1 MKHLPLP
8 RRSLLLTVVA
18 IAAVVAVGCQSFL
31 GLDATEQALVA
42 STPTSESSPTP
53 VPTATTTPMPPTP
66 TEPNATSDLSSEPF
80 EGSLAPDLT
89 LPDLKGHEV
98 SLRGLKGK
106 VVLLNFWASW

>member
-1 MKHLPLP
+1 MKHLVLP
-8 RRSLLLTVVA
+8 RRSLLLTAVTV
-18 IAAVVAVGCQSFL
+18 AAVLAVGCQSFL
-31 GLDATEQALVA
+31 GLDAAEKLVA

-66 TEPNATSDLSSEPF
+66 TESNVTSSLSREPF

-89 LPDLKGHEV
+89 LPDLTGHEV

-106 VVLLNFWASW
+106 AVLLNFWASW